1 MRHSNKPGPERGKV
15 PQGPRGRAGFTAVEL
30 LVTIAVIGILS
41 ALSIPFFLNYLQ
53 AAQITVEAQQVRT
66 LLNQARQLAIVQNG
80 SVCVQV
86 AAPTQLRYY
95 LNGTCTGTAWTGSG
109 TDSAGNINLP
119 QGITV
124 TASANPVFSYLGA
137 ALPAATY
144 TMTNVAT
151 GSALTVSIT
160 TSGRITIP

>member
-1 MRHSNKPGPERGKV
+1 MTLREPRAGLV
-15 PQGPRGRAGFTAVEL
+15 PRGRAGFTALEL
-30 LVTIAVIGILS
+30 LLVVAVIGILS